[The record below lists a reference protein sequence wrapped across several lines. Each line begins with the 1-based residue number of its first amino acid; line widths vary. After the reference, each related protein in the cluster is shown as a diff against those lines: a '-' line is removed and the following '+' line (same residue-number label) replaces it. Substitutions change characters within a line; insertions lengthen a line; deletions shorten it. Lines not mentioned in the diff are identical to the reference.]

1 MSTMKCNYFLNYFDT
16 FPLFSISTGILVH
29 ESNRPAVLESPWII
43 TNSMSQK
50 LGLCLTLSYFLPT
63 YYGSISI
70 ILIAKANSSIWSL
83 TGYQGSAWLNG
94 KVSIM
99 TDENFKV

>member
-1 MSTMKCNYFLNYFDT
+1 MSTVKCNYFLNYFDT

-43 TNSMSQK
+43 TNSMSRK

-63 YYGSISI
+63 NYGSISI

-83 TGYQGSAWLNG
+83 IGYKGNAWLNG